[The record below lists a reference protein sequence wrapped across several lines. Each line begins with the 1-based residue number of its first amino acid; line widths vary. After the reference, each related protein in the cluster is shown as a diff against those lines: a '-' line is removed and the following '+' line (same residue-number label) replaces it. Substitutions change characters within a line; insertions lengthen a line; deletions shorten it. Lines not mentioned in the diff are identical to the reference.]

1 MNADASSN
9 SIAYDTDSD
18 SSGLLEII
26 PANNLTESL
35 GHIYRH
41 AVQHSTSAVE
51 HIVWCTLLY
60 TALCLIGY
68 RLLFQKWAQ
77 RYRQPV
83 RLPQCKRV
91 LVVTAHPDDEC
102 MFFGP
107 TIVALSQRDECHVY
121 LLCLSNGK

>member
-9 SIAYDTDSD
+9 PIAFDTDGD
-18 SSGLLEII
+18 SSGSLEASA
-26 PANNLTESL
+26 ANNLTESL
-35 GHIYRH
+35 GHIYRN

-51 HIVWCTLLY
+51 HLVWCTLLY
-60 TALCLIGY
+60 TALCLLGY

-83 RLPQCKRV
+83 QLPSCKRV

-107 TIVALSQRDECHVY
+107 TIVALSKRDECCVY
-121 LLCLSNGK
+121 LLCLSNGE